1 VRGRGFIAAL
11 ALLAACGGEGPSPV
25 GLPSGGGKSA
35 MRLFQGGPVAPAL
48 RPNAEMVQDYL
59 DLAFR
64 LESGREVPVMTR
76 FEGPITL
83 SLAGPVPPTAPR
95 DLAQLL
101 ARLRAEAGIDIA
113 QVPAGGRITVEFLPR
128 RTMQAVVPQAA
139 CFVVPNVGSW
149 SEYRRARRSD
159 RVDWARI
166 ERRDSAAVFIPADI
180 APQEIRDCLHEELA
194 QALGPLND
202 LYRLPDSVFNDDN
215 FQGVLTGF
223 DMLMLRVHYAPELAN
238 GLTAGAAAAAVPGIL
253 ARLNPAGGGGYAP
266 PDETPRAWIDAIERA
281 LSRGSDPARHAAAA
295 RAVAIAEAQGWSDG
309 RAGFAYFSLGRLT
322 LADNLDAGA
331 AALDRAAAIY
341 AARGMATALAHVDL
355 YRAGLALRAGRP
367 DAALAHADMAI
378 PAAEASQNAAL
389 LSSLLAMK
397 AAALDLLGDKAA
409 AERLRLDS
417 AAWAGYGFG
426 AGAGERM
433 RDIAELA
440 PDVSRR
446 WGTEE

>member
-1 VRGRGFIAAL
+1 MRGRGFIAAL

-238 GLTAGAAAAAVPGIL
+238 
-253 ARLNPAGGGGYAP
+253 
-266 PDETPRAWIDAIERA
+266 
-281 LSRGSDPARHAAAA
+281 
-295 RAVAIAEAQGWSDG
+295 
-309 RAGFAYFSLGRLT
+309 
-322 LADNLDAGA
+322 
-331 AALDRAAAIY
+331 
-341 AARGMATALAHVDL
+341 
-355 YRAGLALRAGRP
+355 
-367 DAALAHADMAI
+367 
-378 PAAEASQNAAL
+378 
-389 LSSLLAMK
+389 
-397 AAALDLLGDKAA
+397 
-409 AERLRLDS
+409 
-417 AAWAGYGFG
+417 
-426 AGAGERM
+426 
-433 RDIAELA
+433 
-440 PDVSRR
+440 
-446 WGTEE
+446 

>member
-1 VRGRGFIAAL
+1 
-11 ALLAACGGEGPSPV
+11 
-25 GLPSGGGKSA
+25 
-35 MRLFQGGPVAPAL
+35 M
-48 RPNAEMVQDYL
+48 
-59 DLAFR
+59 
-64 LESGREVPVMTR
+64 
-76 FEGPITL
+76 
-83 SLAGPVPPTAPR
+83 
-95 DLAQLL
+95 
-101 ARLRAEAGIDIA
+101 
-113 QVPAGGRITVEFLPR
+113 
-128 RTMQAVVPQAA
+128 
-139 CFVVPNVGSW
+139 
-149 SEYRRARRSD
+149 
-159 RVDWARI
+159 
-166 ERRDSAAVFIPADI
+166 
-180 APQEIRDCLHEELA
+180 
-194 QALGPLND
+194 
-202 LYRLPDSVFNDDN
+202 
-215 FQGVLTGF
+215 
-223 DMLMLRVHYAPELAN
+223 
-238 GLTAGAAAAAVPGIL
+238 PGIL

-295 RAVAIAEAQGWSDG
+295 HAVAIAEAQGWSDG